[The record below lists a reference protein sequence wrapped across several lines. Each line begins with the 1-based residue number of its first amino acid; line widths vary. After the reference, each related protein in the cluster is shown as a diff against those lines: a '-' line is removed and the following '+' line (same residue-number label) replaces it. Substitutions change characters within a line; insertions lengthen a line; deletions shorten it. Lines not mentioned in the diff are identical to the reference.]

1 MRCAAEAYA
10 FQAFDVALIVTI
22 IVGASIGGF
31 GTLFENMSE
40 ETAVVFLKV
49 CSIPSLV
56 VFQHMSGDQR

>member
-1 MRCAAEAYA
+1 MRCAAGAYA
-10 FQAFDVALIVTI
+10 FQAFDVALVVTI

-49 CSIPSLV
+49 CRIASLV
-56 VFQHMSGDQR
+56 VFGI

>member
-1 MRCAAEAYA
+1 M
-10 FQAFDVALIVTI
+10 ALVITI

-49 CSIPSLV
+49 CGIPSLV
-56 VFQHMSGDQR
+56 VFGTYEWYSNKR